1 MRMMSK
7 LDRYI
12 VGELVGPFLFGI
24 AVVILL
30 FEGSLLFPLINVIV
44 EKHVPLMQVGR
55 LLLLK
60 VPWLVVWAAP
70 VAMLFASALAVNR
83 MGRDN
88 EITCMRAAGLSLRRI
103 FAPILAAGLVVSV
116 LSFVVGERVVPAAER
131 LAGRIMA
138 EIWMSQSMPEIEPD
152 VFFRTENY
160 CFYVE
165 AVQRKV
171 GSRDVR
177 VQNVMIYKLPDG
189 DKPFPELIVAKY
201 GESRGLQWEFRDGW
215 IGSFQANG
223 MLKEEAKFNRHY
235 LNLKRAVQDFW
246 AGQRQTQEMTLREL
260 KQQMDQF
267 SHGGLPVS
275 GLAVDYHLRLSIPLS
290 CLIFALVSAPLSL
303 RFARAGGF
311 AGLLLSVVLGFL
323 YYNTIFLGKILG
335 TQEVLPAPV
344 AGWMQ
349 NILFGAIGLFLILR
363 GE

>member
-1 MRMMSK
+1 MMSK

-44 EKHVPLMQVGR
+44 EKHVPLMQVAR

-103 FAPILAAGLVVSV
+103 FAPIMAAGLAVSV
-116 LSFVVGERVVPAAER
+116 LSFLVGERVVPVAER
-131 LAGRIMA
+131 AAARIEA
-138 EIWMSQSMPEIEPD
+138 TIWMTQSMPEIEPD
-152 VFFRTENY
+152 IFFRTENL
-160 CFYVE
+160 CFYVG

-171 GSRDVR
+171 GSRDVQ
-177 VQNVMIYKLPDG
+177 VQNVLIYTLPDG
-189 DKPFPELIVAKY
+189 STPFPQLITAKY
-201 GESRGLQWEFRDGW
+201 GESRGLQWVFRDGW
-215 IGSFQANG
+215 IITLDAKG
-223 MLKEEAKFNRHY
+223 MAKSQLGFTVHHK
-235 LNLKRAVQDFW
+235 NLQHAVQDLW
-246 AGQRQTQEMTLREL
+246 AGQQQSQAMTLREL
-260 KQQMDQF
+260 KQQMEQF

-275 GLAVDYHLRLSIPLS
+275 SMAVDYHLRLSIPLS

-303 RFARAGGF
+303 RFAKAGGF

-335 TQEVLPAPV
+335 TQEVLPAAL
-344 AGWMQ
+344 AGWLQ